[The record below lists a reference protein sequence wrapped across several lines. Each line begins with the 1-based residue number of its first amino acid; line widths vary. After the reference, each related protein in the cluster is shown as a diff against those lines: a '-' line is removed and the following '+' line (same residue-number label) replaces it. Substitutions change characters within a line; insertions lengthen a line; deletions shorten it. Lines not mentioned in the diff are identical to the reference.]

1 MELPGE
7 WVENGELVPVVDFV
21 MTGVGMGELNISF
34 GFAMVGIRGIDSS
47 FVSNGLRNALGPC
60 CALKLLL
67 GCGVVLLIGFD
78 EAAIFDKCCFCRYAN
93 VLKSAP
99 CNGNGGVFDEGAFVA
114 VAAAIAAAV
123 AADGGLLVPSALYR
137 LFKYEE

>member
-1 MELPGE
+1 M
-7 WVENGELVPVVDFV
+7 VEGELVPVADFV

-34 GFAMVGIRGIDSS
+34 GFAMVGVRGIDSS

-60 CALKLLL
+60 CAFEPL
-67 GCGVVLLIGFD
+67 GCGVVLLIGFA
-78 EAAIFDKCCFCRYAN
+78 EAAIFAKCCCFCRYAN
-93 VLKSAP
+93 GLKSVP
-99 CNGNGGVFDEGAFVA
+99 GNGNGGVFDDDAFD
-114 VAAAIAAAV
+114 AAAAAAATT